1 MTPERQKELE
11 TIELRARFFV
21 NAYLRKEMGNDVRGR
36 DVDADLQVALVAI
49 LAALGIDYDLP

>member
-49 LAALGIDYDLP
+49 LDALGIDYELP